1 MSSFASQSYERALLR
16 TLFEYVRA
24 GELDLAIDMC
34 RQSDQ
39 SWRAAS
45 LSGGKL
51 WWDPALAP
59 GEEGYGEDEAA
70 MEVGESERRA
80 KGTVN
85 RRLWKLMCRKIAAS
99 VSSRALLSYSV

>member
-1 MSSFASQSYERALLR
+1 
-16 TLFEYVRA
+16 
-24 GELDLAIDMC
+24 MC

-59 GEEGYGEDEAA
+59 EDETLPNGGGNDQ
-70 MEVGESERRA
+70 MDTHEVMMQQDDEKRA
-80 KGTVN
+80 KGTVR
-85 RRLWKLMCRKIAAS
+85 RRLWKKMCRSLAKA
-99 VSSRALLSYSV
+99 VSSPPLIWFLIRRRFEGKS